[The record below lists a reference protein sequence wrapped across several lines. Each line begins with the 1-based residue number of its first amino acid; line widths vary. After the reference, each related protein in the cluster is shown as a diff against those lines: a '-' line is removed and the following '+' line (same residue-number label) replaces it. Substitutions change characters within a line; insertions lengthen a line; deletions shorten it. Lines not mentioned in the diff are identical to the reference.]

1 MVDDD
6 TLALD
11 VIRQVGCGGNF
22 LMEDHTLRHFKH
34 ELFFPGLFRR
44 QTIDQWL
51 ARGAPPMV
59 EVAHQRVQEILA
71 SAGPVPLPPGADVAL
86 ERVLN
91 EAIAELG

>member
-1 MVDDD
+1 
-6 TLALD
+6 
-11 VIRQVGCGGNF
+11 
-22 LMEDHTLRHFKH
+22 
-34 ELFFPGLFRR
+34 
-44 QTIDQWL
+44 
-51 ARGAPPMV
+51 MV